1 MSAVDD
7 PSFYRRMQVKVL
19 YSFNNSSTVFLSRS
33 KVHYSVKVAQI
44 PLSVT
49 KGAQEEMITLGA
61 FELKACMQQ
70 IMKSSPENFKLD
82 SEDYT
87 VYYKDVTEMPDE
99 PFVSSGVLS
108 NLLSSQKTSLV
119 PGRVCQN
126 LSANYLF
133 GDQGNRPTLTLEIR
147 VKLHTI
153 EQVPLSSQECTRQNE
168 AKRVKEMSENT
179 RKKPRTDLS
188 SVDIAK
194 ATRTK
199 SLPIFYHP
207 PNQQIFNIMNADKA
221 NIPPKYDSK
230 SVQDRF
236 KLAPFLQ
243 AKIIDTPSTN
253 KNKRIKNPKGQ
264 SLEVQRAMRTRS
276 LMTNRLPV
284 MVSSPIHEETTS
296 DNSDGEYN
304 ENNADAD
311 EQQSDDQS
319 VDEVAEDETFSK
331 LQNHKRNPRLTSSDQ
346 LQALPDLEDLD
357 SKKTHTISHNKLPK
371 DHGLMCINN
380 NCATTSS
387 ITWRYFETGLH
398 PNYLAIHRATE
409 FNKRNYEG
417 MFGPLCNACYLF
429 LRNKGFMRP
438 EGVVKKY
445 LQQQKYKESKQK
457 EDSERTSWL
466 PNPGSRDLGYF
477 GTGDMGTEGAQ
488 IHHSS
493 PSNSQKFLTP
503 SHASPFANQA
513 NHSHYPNSS
522 NFNVVS
528 NFHEF
533 NDFMSELNAFGGPL
547 TDIDPLPQDIQL
559 KGKTPPMMAT
569 KSNTRVINLNDEEDK
584 ENVSP
589 PNSETY
595 LDHNSARS
603 VRGKSSH
610 DSEPLTA
617 KVPMGK
623 WHAIREENENSDW
636 MQLFGEPTPKD
647 QTPSDYNNLYKEAD
661 EQSLGGTDNFRRDNE
676 NSINNNLAT
685 ENNGFAQRKNMPSLK
700 TFKSQQA
707 SKTGALENRSSVQ
720 NMPSSPLVSCERD
733 HRMNNIDNLF
743 SADINSDKD
752 NDYRSL
758 HIPNDINI
766 QGAPSSPDLAPGRKL
781 DTTMSWPT
789 QRKTRIPYTNEAS
802 TPNTDISSHDDVDKS
817 AQSKFLETVDVSSV
831 FTESRHKNS

>member
-1 MSAVDD
+1 MDD
-7 PSFYRRMQVKVL
+7 PSSYRRMQVKVL

-44 PLSVT
+44 PLSGT
-49 KGAQEEMITLGA
+49 KSGQEETITLGA

-70 IMKSSPENFKLD
+70 IMKSSPENFKLE

-108 NLLSSQKTSLV
+108 NLLGSNKTSLV

-133 GDQGNRPTLTLEIR
+133 GDQGNSPTLTLEIR

-153 EQVPLSSQECTRQNE
+153 EQAPLSTQDSARQSE
-168 AKRVKEMSENT
+168 AKRVNEMPENT

-188 SVDIAK
+188 SADLAK

-221 NIPPKYDSK
+221 NIPPKYDNK

-243 AKIIDTPSTN
+243 AKIIDTPSAN
-253 KNKRIKNPKGQ
+253 KKKRIKNSKGQ

-276 LMTNRLPV
+276 LMTNRVPV

-296 DNSDGEYN
+296 DNSDVEYN

-319 VDEVAEDETFSK
+319 VDEIPENETFSK
-331 LQNHKRNPRLTSSDQ
+331 LQNHKRNPRLMSSDQ

-357 SKKTHTISHNKLPK
+357 SKKTHTISHNKLPQN
-371 DHGLMCINN
+371 HGLVCINN

-457 EDSERTSWL
+457 EDNERTPWL
-466 PNPGSRDLGYF
+466 PNPGSRNLGYF
-477 GTGDMGTEGAQ
+477 GAGDLGTENSQ
-488 IHHSS
+488 IRQSS

-503 SHASPFANQA
+503 SHASPFANQV
-513 NHSHYPNSS
+513 NHSDYPTNS
-522 NFNVVS
+522 NFSAVS

-589 PNSETY
+589 SNSETY
-595 LDHNSARS
+595 LEQNSARPA
-603 VRGKSSH
+603 RGKFLH
-610 DSEPLTA
+610 DSEPFNA
-617 KVPMGK
+617 KAHMNK
-623 WHAIREENENSDW
+623 WNVIREENENSDW

-647 QTPSDYNNLYKEAD
+647 QTPSDYNALSKETD
-661 EQSLGGTDNFRRDNE
+661 EQSFGGTDNFKTDNE
-676 NSINNNLAT
+676 NSINNNFGSDISCLT
-685 ENNGFAQRKNMPSLK
+685 HGKNMPPLK
-700 TFKSQQA
+700 TFKSQQD
-707 SKTGALENRSSVQ
+707 SKFGTHERRSSVQ
-720 NMPSSPLVSCERD
+720 NMPSSPFVSSERD
-733 HRMNNIDNLF
+733 HRMNNIDDLF
-743 SADINSDKD
+743 SAEVNSDKD
-752 NDYRSL
+752 NDYRSQ
-758 HIPNDINI
+758 HAANDINT

-789 QRKTRIPYTNEAS
+789 QRKTTILYTNEAS
-802 TPNTDISSHDDVDKS
+802 TPNTDFSSHDDVEKS

-831 FTESRHKNS
+831 FNESRHKDN